1 MKKAPAITFLA
12 LLTTAALSLTVSL
25 ASADEYQ
32 PPHLSEVL
40 PSADHVDLCYS
51 APAAPTSAAD
61 TTPQEG
67 DFDPS
72 RYEIVNPQDVPGE
85 PVPAPCECGG
95 EKVIYQISESGY
107 IKGVSALCTHGLN
120 GNAATNTIVYVVQ
133 CQACGQ
139 GEAFSRRVV
148 LTQCNH

>member
-1 MKKAPAITFLA
+1 MKKLAHLLALA
-12 LLTTAALSLTVSL
+12 LLTAAVLSLTVFL

-32 PPHLSEVL
+32 PDAQPLT
-40 PSADHVDLCYS
+40 VD
-51 APAAPTSAAD
+51 TIV
-61 TTPQEG
+61 PQG

-72 RYEIVNPQDVPGE
+72 RHEIVSPSDVPGE
-85 PVPAPCECGG
+85 PVPAPCECNG

-107 IKGVSALCTHGLN
+107 MKGVSALCTHGLN
-120 GNAATNTIVYVVQ
+120 GNVTTNTIVYVVQ